1 MKKMMMIAAMMVATL
16 SAGAQNEVGQFT
28 LKPMVGL
35 NLASMTKAQNSKMRV
50 GVAAGIEGEYGVTEK
65 FGVSAGLL
73 YSMQGVKANGSMNLY
88 LPILGK
94 VNYTGDA
101 TTKLDYLNIPIL
113 ANYYIV
119 KGLAIK
125 AGIQPGFCV
134 SGIQPG
140 FCVSKKQALKG
151 TATHEGKSI
160 AIDSDDKIEDGV
172 KSFQFAIPVGVS
184 YEYQSFV
191 LDARYNIYATKA
203 LKDGDSH
210 HSLFTISLGYKFSL

>member
-1 MKKMMMIAAMMVATL
+1 MKKMLMIAAMMVATL

-134 SGIQPG
+134 S
-140 FCVSKKQALKG
+140 KKQALKG

-184 YEYQSFV
+184 YE
-191 LDARYNIYATKA
+191 
-203 LKDGDSH
+203 
-210 HSLFTISLGYKFSL
+210 

>member
-1 MKKMMMIAAMMVATL
+1 MKKMLMIAAMMVATL

-50 GVAAGIEGEYGVTEK
+50 GVAAGIEGEYGVSEK

-134 SGIQPG
+134 S
-140 FCVSKKQALKG
+140 KKIALKG
-151 TATHEGKSI
+151 SASYKGETTAV
-160 AIDSDDKIEDGV
+160 DSDNKIEDGV

-191 LDARYNIYATKA
+191 LDARYNIYVTKA
-203 LKDGDSH
+203 LKELDSR

>member
-1 MKKMMMIAAMMVATL
+1 MKKIMMIAAMMVATL
-16 SAGAQNEVGQFT
+16 GAVAQNEVGQFT

-35 NLASMTKAQNSKMRV
+35 NLASITKGQNSKMRV
-50 GVAAGIEGEYGVTEK
+50 GVAAGFEGEYGVSK
-65 FGVSAGLL
+65 NFGVSAGLL
-73 YSMQGVKANGSMNLY
+73 YSLQGVKENGTMDID
-88 LPILGK
+88 LPVLGNVK
-94 VNYTGDA
+94 YTGDA
-101 TTKLDYLNIPIL
+101 TTKLDFINIPIL

-134 SGIQPG
+134 S
-140 FCVSKKQALKG
+140 KKLALKG
-151 TATHEGKSI
+151 TATTYDESV
-160 AIDSDDKIEDGV
+160 AVDSDEKIEDGV

-184 YEYQSFV
+184 YEYQNFV

-203 LKDGDSH
+203 LKNSDSR

>member
-1 MKKMMMIAAMMVATL
+1 MKKMLMIAAMMVATL

-35 NLASMTKAQNSKMRV
+35 NLASMSKAQNSKMRV
-50 GVAAGIEGEYGVTEK
+50 GVAAGVEGEYGVSEK

-88 LPILGK
+88 LPILGM

-125 AGIQPGFCV
+125 A
-134 SGIQPG
+134 GIQPG

-172 KSFQFAIPVGVS
+172 KSFQFAIPVGHHLSGLQVQPLIHRDIVFKMFTGPAFRSEPCFFLPLPS
-184 YEYQSFV
+184 YR
-191 LDARYNIYATKA
+191 ARET
-203 LKDGDSH
+203 L
-210 HSLFTISLGYKFSL
+210 

>member
-1 MKKMMMIAAMMVATL
+1 MKKMLMIAAMMVATL

-35 NLASMTKAQNSKMRV
+35 NLASMTKAENSKMRV
-50 GVAAGIEGEYGVTEK
+50 GVAAGIEGEYGVSEK
-65 FGVSAGLL
+65 FGVSAAVM
-73 YSMQGVKANGSMNLY
+73 YSMQGAKVK
-88 LPILGK
+88 
-94 VNYTGDA
+94 GDLDIK
-101 TTKLDYLNIPIL
+101 TKYGYINIPIL
-113 ANYYIV
+113 ANYYVV

-134 SGIQPG
+134 S
-140 FCVSKKQALKG
+140 KNRALKG
-151 TATHEGKSI
+151 TATAAGKYI
-160 AIDSDDKIEDGV
+160 AIDSSNKIEDGV

-184 YEYQSFV
+184 YEYQNFV

-203 LKDGDSH
+203 LKDGDSR

>member
-1 MKKMMMIAAMMVATL
+1 MKKIMMIAAMMVATL
-16 SAGAQNEVGQFT
+16 GAVAQNEVGQFT

-35 NLASMTKAQNSKMRV
+35 NLASITKGQNSKMRV
-50 GVAAGIEGEYGVTEK
+50 GVAAGFEGEYGVSK
-65 FGVSAGLL
+65 NFGVSAGLL
-73 YSMQGVKANGSMNLY
+73 YSLQGVKENGTMDID
-88 LPILGK
+88 LPILGNVK
-94 VNYTGDA
+94 YTGDA
-101 TTKLDYLNIPIL
+101 TTKLDFINIPIL

-134 SGIQPG
+134 S
-140 FCVSKKQALKG
+140 KNRALKG
-151 TATHEGKSI
+151 TAIAAGKTI
-160 AIDSDDKIEDGV
+160 AIDSSNKIEDGV

-203 LKDGDSH
+203 LKNADPR
-210 HSLFTISLGYKFSL
+210 HSVFTVSLGYKFAL

>member
-1 MKKMMMIAAMMVATL
+1 MIAAMMVATL

-35 NLASMTKAQNSKMRV
+35 NLASMTKAENSKMRV
-50 GVAAGIEGEYGVTEK
+50 GVAAGIEGEYGVSEK

-73 YSMQGVKANGSMNLY
+73 YSMQGVKENGTLNTNISPFGPLS
-88 LPILGK
+88 
-94 VNYTGDA
+94 YTGDV

-134 SGIQPG
+134 S
-140 FCVSKKQALKG
+140 KNRALKG
-151 TATHEGKSI
+151 TAIAAGKT
-160 AIDSDDKIEDGV
+160 KIEDGV

-191 LDARYNIYATKA
+191 LDARYNIYVTKA
-203 LKDGDSH
+203 LKELDSR